1 MALEPEKQGL
11 AYLWGKCQMKQCLA
25 AHVKDFGL
33 FPTPHGNPNQETTVV
48 VIKNTVGEMRQSHQL
63 PLVGLLL
70 FSLIPRQQCEICEVS
85 KECYTALNPLISTM
99 INSKY
104 TKGIHAANVL
114 LSLRLGGILN
124 PNQEQQLIQQINTAV
139 ENKKPS
145 LTSGQ
150 LALAILALGACK
162 GPDGISI
169 NYSELVG
176 DLENKFQAEI
186 KNMEDH
192 DGNPLTNYYQLSLD
206 ILALCLFSGNYSI
219 TEVTKILDPESKNYY
234 FHEQFSVESLIAKI
248 LSQKTENGLLGNI
261 YSTGEAMQA
270 LFVSSDYYNKSQWVC
285 QKTQDTVLTEI
296 SQGAFRMPTAAA
308 QILPA
313 LMGKT
318 YLDVNKD
325 SSCVYDSGNFNISTQ
340 DPISVTPA
348 VSASQIKVNYSVV
361 INNAKDRI
369 VVSVANGSV
378 FLDVMEQAQKENATL
393 FSFTVEESSWGPY
406 ITTVQGI
413 KANNNDRTYWELLS
427 NGEHLSQGAG
437 SYVVHAGDDLE
448 VRWST
453 Y

>member
-1 MALEPEKQGL
+1 
-11 AYLWGKCQMKQCLA
+11 
-25 AHVKDFGL
+25 
-33 FPTPHGNPNQETTVV
+33 
-48 VIKNTVGEMRQSHQL
+48 
-63 PLVGLLL
+63 
-70 FSLIPRQQCEICEVS
+70 
-85 KECYTALNPLISTM
+85 
-99 INSKY
+99 
-104 TKGIHAANVL
+104 
-114 LSLRLGGILN
+114 
-124 PNQEQQLIQQINTAV
+124 
-139 ENKKPS
+139 PS

-192 DGNPLTNYYQLSLD
+192 DGNPLTSYYQLSLD
-206 ILALCLFSGNYSI
+206 VLALCLFSGNYSI
-219 TEVTKILDPESKNYY
+219 PKVAEIFKPGNKNYY
-234 FHEQFSVESLIAKI
+234 FHEQFSVDTSAMAVLALICVRSKTREQNQIDTKDLNNIDNHIKLLIRKI
-248 LSQKTENGLLGNI
+248 LSQKTKNGLLGNI
-261 YSTGEAMQA
+261 DSTGEAMQA
-270 LFVSSDYYNKSQWVC
+270 LFVSSNYYNKNQWVC
-285 QKTQDTVLTEI
+285 QKTRDTVLTDI
-296 SQGAFRMPTAAA
+296 SQGAFHMPTAAA

-325 SSCVYDSGNFNISTQ
+325 SSCVYGSGNFNISTQ

-369 VVSVANGSV
+369 VVSVADGSV
-378 FLDVMEQAQKENATL
+378 FLNVMEQAQKENATL
-393 FSFTVEESSWGPY
+393 FSFTAEETSWGPY
-406 ITTVQGI
+406 ITTVRGI
-413 KANNNDRTYWELLS
+413 KANTNDRTYWELLS
-427 NGEHLSQGAG
+427 NGEHLSKGAG
-437 SYVVHAGDDLE
+437 SYVVRAGDDLE

>member
-1 MALEPEKQGL
+1 
-11 AYLWGKCQMKQCLA
+11 
-25 AHVKDFGL
+25 
-33 FPTPHGNPNQETTVV
+33 
-48 VIKNTVGEMRQSHQL
+48 MRQSHQL

-234 FHEQFSVESLIAKI
+234 FHEQFSVDTGAMAVLALTCVKRSITSGQNKIDTTDLENIDNHIESLIAKI

>member
-1 MALEPEKQGL
+1 
-11 AYLWGKCQMKQCLA
+11 
-25 AHVKDFGL
+25 
-33 FPTPHGNPNQETTVV
+33 
-48 VIKNTVGEMRQSHQL
+48 MRQSHQL

-85 KECYTALNPLISTM
+85 KEYYTALNPLISTM

-150 LALAILALGACK
+150 LTLAILALGACK

-234 FHEQFSVESLIAKI
+234 FHEQFSVDTGAMAVLALTCVKRSITSGQNKIDTTDLENIDNHVESLIAKI

-285 QKTQDTVLTEI
+285 QKTRDTVLTEI
-296 SQGAFRMPTAAA
+296 SQGAFHMPTATA

-369 VVSVANGSV
+369 VVSVADGSV

-427 NGEHLSQGAG
+427 NGEHLSQGVG

>member
-1 MALEPEKQGL
+1 
-11 AYLWGKCQMKQCLA
+11 
-25 AHVKDFGL
+25 
-33 FPTPHGNPNQETTVV
+33 
-48 VIKNTVGEMRQSHQL
+48 MRQSHQL

-70 FSLIPRQQCEICEVS
+70 FSLIPRQQCEICKVS
-85 KECYTALNPLISTM
+85 KENKTALKPLVHTM
-99 INSKY
+99 ISSNY
-104 TKGIHAANVL
+104 TKGIQAAKVL
-114 LSLRLGGILN
+114 LSLRLGGFLNQNQDQHLIEQFILTVRST
-124 PNQEQQLIQQINTAV
+124 E
-139 ENKKPS
+139 PS

-162 GPDGISI
+162 GTDGISI
-169 NYSELVG
+169 NYSELVKKLG
-176 DLENKFQAEI
+176 NKYKAEI

-206 ILALCLFSGNYSI
+206 VLALCLFSGNYSVPKVAEI
-219 TEVTKILDPESKNYY
+219 FKPGNKNYY
-234 FHEQFSVESLIAKI
+234 FHKQFSVDTGAMAVLALTCVKRSITSGQNKIDTKDLDNIDNHIKLLIRKI

-261 YSTGEAMQA
+261 DSTGEAMQA
-270 LFVSSDYYNKSQWVC
+270 LFVSSNYYNKNQWVC
-285 QKTQDTVLTEI
+285 QKTRDTVLKEI

-318 YLDVNKD
+318 YLNVNKD
-325 SSCVYDSGNFNISTQ
+325 SSCVYGSDISHISTQ
-340 DPISVTPA
+340 KPISVTPA

-378 FLDVMEQAQKENATL
+378 FLKVMEQAQKENAAL
-393 FSFTVEESSWGPY
+393 FRYVSEETSWGPY
-406 ITTVQGI
+406 ITTVRGI
-413 KANNNDRTYWELLS
+413 KANTTNRTYWELLS
-427 NGEHLSQGAG
+427 NGEPLSEGAG

>member
-1 MALEPEKQGL
+1 MG
-11 AYLWGKCQMKQCLA
+11 
-25 AHVKDFGL
+25 
-33 FPTPHGNPNQETTVV
+33 
-48 VIKNTVGEMRQSHQL
+48 QSHQL

-70 FSLIPRQQCEICEVS
+70 FSLIPRQQCEICKVS
-85 KECYTALNPLISTM
+85 KENKTALKPLIHTM
-99 INSKY
+99 INSNY
-104 TKGIHAANVL
+104 TKGIQAAKVL
-114 LSLRLGGILN
+114 LSLRLGGFLNQNQDQHLMEQFILTVRST
-124 PNQEQQLIQQINTAV
+124 E
-139 ENKKPS
+139 PS

-150 LALAILALGACK
+150 LTLAILALGACK

-192 DGNPLTNYYQLSLD
+192 DGNPLTSYYQLSLD
-206 ILALCLFSGNYSI
+206 VLALCLFSGNYSI
-219 TEVTKILDPESKNYY
+219 PKVAEIFKPGNKNYY
-234 FHEQFSVESLIAKI
+234 FHEQFSVDTGAMVVLALICVRSKTRGQNQIDTKDLNNIDNHIKLLIRKI

-270 LFVSSDYYNKSQWVC
+270 LFVSSNYYNKSQWVC
-285 QKTQDTVLTEI
+285 QKTRDTVLTEI

-325 SSCVYDSGNFNISTQ
+325 SSCVYGSGMKKYLTF
-340 DPISVTPA
+340 ISVA
-348 VSASQIKVNYSVV
+348 
-361 INNAKDRI
+361 D
-369 VVSVANGSV
+369 GSV

-393 FSFTVEESSWGPY
+393 FSFTAEETSWGPY
-406 ITTVQGI
+406 ITTVRGI
-413 KANNNDRTYWELLS
+413 KANTNDTYWELLS
-427 NGEHLSQGAG
+427 NGEHLSKGAG

>member
-1 MALEPEKQGL
+1 
-11 AYLWGKCQMKQCLA
+11 
-25 AHVKDFGL
+25 
-33 FPTPHGNPNQETTVV
+33 
-48 VIKNTVGEMRQSHQL
+48 MRQSYQL

-85 KECYTALNPLISTM
+85 KEYYTALNPLISTM

-124 PNQEQQLIQQINTAV
+124 PNQEQQLIQQVDTAV

-169 NYSELVG
+169 NYSELVKILG
-176 DLENKFQAEI
+176 NKYKAEI
-186 KNMEDH
+186 KNMDH

-219 TEVTKILDPESKNYY
+219 TEVIKILDPESKNYY
-234 FHEQFSVESLIAKI
+234 FHEQFSVDTGAMAVLALTCVKRSITSGQNKIDTKYLETIDNHMESLIAKI
-248 LSQKTENGLLGNI
+248 LSQKKENGLLGNI

-270 LFVSSDYYNKSQWVC
+270 LFVSSDYYNKNQWDC
-285 QKTQDTVLTEI
+285 QKTQAIVLTEI

-318 YLDVNKD
+318 YLDINKD
-325 SSCVYDSGNFNISTQ
+325 SSCVYGSDNFNISTQ
-340 DPISVTPA
+340 EPISVTPA
-348 VSASQIKVNYSVV
+348 VSHSQIEVNYSVV
-361 INNAKDRI
+361 VNNQIDNI
-369 VVSVANGSV
+369 MVSVADGSV
-378 FLDVMEQAQKENATL
+378 FLDVMEKAQKENATL

-406 ITTVQGI
+406 ITTVRGI

-427 NGEHLSQGAG
+427 NGKHLSQGVG

>member
-1 MALEPEKQGL
+1 
-11 AYLWGKCQMKQCLA
+11 
-25 AHVKDFGL
+25 
-33 FPTPHGNPNQETTVV
+33 
-48 VIKNTVGEMRQSHQL
+48 MRQSHQL

-70 FSLIPRQQCEICEVS
+70 FSLIPRQQCEICKVS
-85 KECYTALNPLISTM
+85 KENKTALKPLIHTM
-99 INSKY
+99 INSNY
-104 TKGIHAANVL
+104 TKGIQAAKVL
-114 LSLRLGGILN
+114 LSLRLGGFLNQNQDQHLIEQFILTVRST
-124 PNQEQQLIQQINTAV
+124 E
-139 ENKKPS
+139 PS

-192 DGNPLTNYYQLSLD
+192 DGNPLTSYYQLSLD
-206 ILALCLFSGNYSI
+206 VLALCLFSGNYSI
-219 TEVTKILDPESKNYY
+219 PKVAEIFKPGNKNYY
-234 FHEQFSVESLIAKI
+234 FHEQFSVDTGAMAVLALICVRSKTRGQNQTDTKDLDNIDNHIKLLIRKI

-261 YSTGEAMQA
+261 DSTGEAMQA
-270 LFVSSDYYNKSQWVC
+270 LFVSSDYYNKNQWVC
-285 QKTQDTVLTEI
+285 QKTRDTVLTEI

-325 SSCVYDSGNFNISTQ
+325 SSCVYGSDTFHISTQ
-340 DPISVTPA
+340 KPISVTPA
-348 VSASQIKVNYSVV
+348 DSAPQIKVNYSVV
-361 INNAKDRI
+361 IHNAKDRI
-369 VVSVANGSV
+369 VVSVADGSV
-378 FLDVMEQAQKENATL
+378 FLNVMEQAQKENAAL
-393 FSFTVEESSWGPY
+393 FSFTAEETSWGPY
-406 ITTVQGI
+406 ITTVRGI
-413 KANNNDRTYWELLS
+413 KANTNDRTYWELLS
-427 NGEHLSQGAG
+427 NGKHLSKGAG

>member
-1 MALEPEKQGL
+1 
-11 AYLWGKCQMKQCLA
+11 
-25 AHVKDFGL
+25 
-33 FPTPHGNPNQETTVV
+33 
-48 VIKNTVGEMRQSHQL
+48 MRQSHQL

-85 KECYTALNPLISTM
+85 KDYYTALNPLISTM

-234 FHEQFSVESLIAKI
+234 FHEQFSVDTGAMAVLALTCVKRSITSGQNKIDTTDLENIDNHIESLIAKI

-448 VRWST
+448 IRWST

>member
-1 MALEPEKQGL
+1 
-11 AYLWGKCQMKQCLA
+11 
-25 AHVKDFGL
+25 
-33 FPTPHGNPNQETTVV
+33 
-48 VIKNTVGEMRQSHQL
+48 MRQSHQL

-85 KECYTALNPLISTM
+85 KEYYTALNPLISTM
-99 INSKY
+99 ITSKY

-124 PNQEQQLIQQINTAV
+124 PNQEQQLIQQVNIAV

-162 GPDGISI
+162 GPDGICI
-169 NYSELVG
+169 NYSELIKILG
-176 DLENKFQAEI
+176 NKYKAEI

-234 FHEQFSVESLIAKI
+234 FHEQFSVDTGAMAVLALTCVKRSITSGQNKIDTKDLETIDNHMESLIAKI
-248 LSQKTENGLLGNI
+248 LSQKKENGLLGNI

-270 LFVSSDYYNKSQWVC
+270 LFVSSDYYNKNQWDC

-318 YLDVNKD
+318 YLDINKD
-325 SSCVYDSGNFNISTQ
+325 SSCVYGSDNFNISTQ
-340 DPISVTPA
+340 EPISVTPA
-348 VSASQIKVNYSVV
+348 VSHSQIEVNYSVV
-361 INNAKDRI
+361 VNNQIDNI
-369 VVSVANGSV
+369 MVSVADGSV
-378 FLDVMEQAQKENATL
+378 FLDVMEKAQKENATL
-393 FSFTVEESSWGPY
+393 FSFTAEETSWGPY
-406 ITTVQGI
+406 ITAVRGI

-427 NGEHLSQGAG
+427 NGERLSQGVG

-448 VRWST
+448 IRWST

>member
-1 MALEPEKQGL
+1 
-11 AYLWGKCQMKQCLA
+11 
-25 AHVKDFGL
+25 
-33 FPTPHGNPNQETTVV
+33 
-48 VIKNTVGEMRQSHQL
+48 MRQSHQL

-85 KECYTALNPLISTM
+85 KEYYTALNPLISTM

-104 TKGIHAANVL
+104 TKGIHAASVL
-114 LSLRLGGILN
+114 LSLRLGGIPN
-124 PNQEQQLIQQINTAV
+124 SNQEQQLIQQINTAV
-139 ENKKPS
+139 ENEKPS

-162 GPDGISI
+162 GTDGISI

-186 KNMEDH
+186 KNMDH

-219 TEVTKILDPESKNYY
+219 TEVTKILDPENKNYY
-234 FHEQFSVESLIAKI
+234 FHEQFSVDTGAMAVLALTCVKRSITSGQNKVDTTDLENIDNHIESLIAKI
-248 LSQKTENGLLGNI
+248 LSQKKENGLLGNI

-270 LFVSSDYYNKSQWVC
+270 LFVSSDYYNKNQWVC
-285 QKTQDTVLTEI
+285 QKTRDTVLTEI

-325 SSCVYDSGNFNISTQ
+325 SSCVCGSDNFNISTQ

-361 INNAKDRI
+361 INDAKDRI
-369 VVSVANGSV
+369 VVSVADGSV
-378 FLDVMEQAQKENATL
+378 FLDVMEQAQKENAAL

-427 NGEHLSQGAG
+427 NGEYLSQGVG